1 MLSSS
6 LFSYTYDSLHMT
18 SSTLERRITLRQLR
32 IFKTVVDAKG
42 FTRAAEAL
50 SLTQSAVTHQIQSLE
65 RSIGFAVFQSSR
77 RTIEL
82 TEVGSALHER
92 AGRILALVRETSDA
106 LDDIAGLKTGSV
118 AIAADTTAG
127 IYVLPDAMAAF
138 RKRHAEIGLS
148 LDVVNRKRV
157 RELLLSGDADIGVA
171 GRLWDDDL
179 LEAAPFLENELK
191 CFSAPDHPLAGRQS
205 VEPAELLDGPLLLR
219 ETGSGTKES
228 SEAILREHGVDPRPA
243 MEMASNGALKRAVAR
258 GLGVT
263 ILSTYAVRLEVEL
276 GHLTVVP
283 VRGFPVSRRWHV
295 VWVRERILSPA
306 VQAFRKHL
314 LAPDWRQ
321 ELSVPLTSE

>member
-1 MLSSS
+1 MLSRSFPAYNHEAS
-6 LFSYTYDSLHMT
+6 IMLT
-18 SSTLERRITLRQLR
+18 SILERRITLHQLR
-32 IFKTVVDAKG
+32 IFKTVVDLHG

-50 SLTQSAVTHQIQSLE
+50 ALTQSAVTHQIQALE

-82 TEVGSALHER
+82 TQVGTALYER
-92 AGRILALVRETSDA
+92 AGRILALVRETGDA
-106 LDDIAGLKTGSV
+106 LDDIAGLKSGSV
-118 AIAADTTAG
+118 RIAADTTVG

-138 RKRHAEIGLS
+138 RQSHPEIALS
-148 LDVVNRKRV
+148 LDVVNRQRV

-171 GRLWDDDL
+171 GRLWEDDL
-179 LEAAPFLENELK
+179 LEAEPFLNNELK
-191 CFSAPDHPLAGRQS
+191 CFSAPSHPLAQRRR
-205 VEPAELLDGPLLLR
+205 VEPAELLGGPLLLR
-219 ETGSGTKES
+219 EVGSGTRES
-228 SEAILREHGVDPRPA
+228 AEAILREHGVRPQPD

-276 GHLTVVP
+276 GHLTIVP
-283 VRGFPVSRRWHV
+283 VRGLPVSRRWHV
-295 VWVRERILSPA
+295 VWTRERILSPA

-321 ELSVPLTSE
+321 QLSVPLTSE